1 MATGNTTISVL
12 LNPHDTEINN
22 PADDGHGLS
31 YVDTALQMAQ
41 HLITIDDTFES
52 ITTRVDISFSPVFR
66 TMLAQMVAG
75 EVELRD
81 FGAFCYMAGRIS
93 IALGK

>member
-12 LNPHDTEINN
+12 LNPNDEEILT
-22 PADDGHGLS
+22 PADPYAAPS
-31 YVDTALQMAQ
+31 KIDTALQMAQ

-66 TMLAQMVAG
+66 TMLGQMIAG
-75 EVELRD
+75 EMELRD